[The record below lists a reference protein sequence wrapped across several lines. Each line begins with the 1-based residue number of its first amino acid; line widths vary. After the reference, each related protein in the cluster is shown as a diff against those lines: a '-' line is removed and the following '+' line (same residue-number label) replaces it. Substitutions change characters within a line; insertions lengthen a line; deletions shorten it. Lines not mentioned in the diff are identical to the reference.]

1 MKIDDRRLFTYPVLA
16 AGRDDYKTCNFSAEM
31 KISSDDANNF
41 VLEINFST
49 DCAEIN
55 RLIEGGE
62 AKYLLHIECPATLYR
77 KIFTSSLGKLSAA
90 ISLNSIREKLY
101 WQKFFADKSYLRFE
115 DNYHECKENDN
126 YNLLQSNMAQQTLR
140 AVDFAFKSFFATVG
154 KIKGVRP
161 PHYRKKGGLYT
172 LTITGNSISIRDG
185 FLTVPQSRLYSSLL
199 NNHRIK
205 IRVPERLSGKTIHEV
220 KIIPLYKGRA
230 FKIAYC
236 YEVDE

>member
-1 MKIDDRRLFTYPVLA
+1 MYLTQINMIRGLTKAEYFQLSELCFFSNCLY
-16 AGRDDYKTCNFSAEM
+16 NFA
-31 KISSDDANNF
+31 
-41 VLEINFST
+41 
-49 DCAEIN
+49 
-55 RLIEGGE
+55 
-62 AKYLLHIECPATLYR
+62 LYNVR
-77 KIFTSSLGKLSAA
+77 
-90 ISLNSIREKLY
+90 
-101 WQKFFADKSYLRFE
+101 QKFFADKSYLRFE